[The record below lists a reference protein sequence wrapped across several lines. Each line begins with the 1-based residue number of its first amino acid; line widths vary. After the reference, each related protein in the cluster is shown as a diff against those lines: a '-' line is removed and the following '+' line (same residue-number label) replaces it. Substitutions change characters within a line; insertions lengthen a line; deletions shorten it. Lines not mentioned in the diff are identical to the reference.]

1 MAPSRHL
8 PGYVTQSE
16 EARLHFANPRV
27 GCLFFDTPNSRTPPL
42 LLASIDFT
50 RTHQEL
56 RVVSVRNGGPRG
68 RTVITWQTFL
78 PAPLPCAWLP
88 CRNGWPPAP
97 YHFHPP
103 FTLPI
108 FLLPFPA
115 SKTSAGIFLATLM
128 SNHSLF
134 RQCKNGQCQAQRDS

>member
-8 PGYVTQSE
+8 PRYVTQSE
-16 EARLHFANPRV
+16 EARLHYANPRV
-27 GCLFFDTPNSRTPPL
+27 GYLFFDTPNSRTPPL

-56 RVVSVRNGGPRG
+56 RVVSVRNAGPRG

-103 FTLPI
+103 LTHLQNLSRHFFGHADVKPLALQAMQEWPMSSAKR
-108 FLLPFPA
+108 LL
-115 SKTSAGIFLATLM
+115 TSP
-128 SNHSLF
+128 SS
-134 RQCKNGQCQAQRDS
+134 